1 MRYLAVLITYLATLS
16 GISAGAT
23 EFRLAVTTTFENS
36 GLSDVILPQM
46 RRDLG
51 ITIHALIGGTGQAL
65 RWGEAGNVDGLL
77 VHSAEAEKKFVSS
90 GFGVNRRKIM
100 YNKFVIIGPHGD
112 PAGIASVDTINDAFR
127 KIKRSRSLFISR
139 GDDSGTHRR
148 ELKIWQAS
156 GYDVSK
162 FTPSWYR
169 ETGSSQGA
177 TLNTASGLNGYAL
190 TDQATWLNFSNKGE
204 LIELFSRGPLLRNQY
219 AFVSV
224 NPNRHPSVNYADAM
238 RIEDWLASPHA
249 QKLIGDYHI
258 NGKRMFIPN
267 AQTGSSK
274 KKSGEV
280 K

>member
-90 GFGVNRRKIM
+90 GFGVHRRKIM

-148 ELKIWQAS
+148 ELKLWQAS

-162 FTPSWYR
+162 FNPSWYR
-169 ETGSSQGA
+169 ETGTSQGA

-238 RIEDWLASPHA
+238 RIEAWLASPHA